1 MFRPGPD
8 SMRTADLSDMVSEAD
23 KLKAPYLIGNIDA
36 AITQLVKTKGHLR
49 KVRDLYEGYRDP
61 REYQYL
67 EQNFGIGNPLRVKMI
82 PIIRN
87 RVQVLLGQHL
97 QNPIKKNI
105 TCTDQQSIG
114 LTEQE
119 KVEFGVKQLAQQL
132 GAHLHQ
138 QLQGGANAMPDAAT
152 QAGAMGDAMG
162 GAAPAPQPAGFSDTL
177 LQELNQ
183 QIASFQSSLEIG
195 AQHVLDELLQ
205 SPDLR
210 LKEKFTELLEKLLVE
225 ALPLYRV
232 VPRQAGHMPSYEAVP
247 PEELHFALAP
257 GVRRVK
263 EATRIVRR
271 QLLTRQQVLTRYGH
285 LLSKDERDL
294 VSGGASKHPNVAWD
308 TISLGEERYLDY
320 FNTGLQRPGIAA
332 PGTGNYQAWQ
342 HSATKRDRDY
352 LGAMPGDLIEVF
364 HVEWIAV
371 NRIELDE
378 EAPPEGYSES
388 GEWEASDYDPIGSI
402 IELPEGEQQKAG
414 KNRVRFR
421 EDRYEGVRIG
431 GGEPIYCAMGRS
443 RNVVRSLDDPW
454 RASISYGGYVHDFS
468 LVGKTKDI
476 QDSSDILHYQAE
488 NLVASSGVKGSK
500 VDMAFIPAWL
510 GDKPAERLQKHRAYR
525 KQGMDLG
532 DSSQEGAQNSKGSTF
547 AGDYDE
553 SLDGNSLRAI
563 REQIAYLDE
572 VAGSITGVNRQMLG
586 AITDQDLV
594 GNTDAARVQSTLIT
608 KPLFQIV
615 NTLIQE
621 SLTDLLNACRLTYQ
635 QGRRGVLTM
644 GEAGK
649 LAFTLHPRFAL
660 ADYRVY
666 VADGQEEAK
675 QLQEFKGLAKEFIAA
690 QLLQPEDLI
699 DLVTTTSLTEAK
711 RHIKQSAA
719 NARASQQQ
727 QLQQQV
733 EQLTKQLQQAQQQLA
748 GVDQAKMQQMQGELQ
763 LKQQELTILQQDSV
777 NKKNFDE
784 QKLKLDEERV
794 ALERDQIAFSNKAL
808 EVKNAA

>member
-1 MFRPGPD
+1 
-8 SMRTADLSDMVSEAD
+8 MRNADLSDMVSEAD

-36 AITQLVKTKGHLR
+36 AITQLVRSKGHLR
-49 KVRDLYEGYRDP
+49 KYRDLYEGYRDP

-67 EQNFGIGNPLRVKMI
+67 EQNFGIGNPMRVKMI

-114 LTEQE
+114 LAEQE
-119 KVEFGVKQLAQQL
+119 KVDFGIKQLAQQL
-132 GAHLHQ
+132 GARLHK
-138 QLQGGANAMPDAAT
+138 QLQSPGGVPLSS
-152 QAGAMGDAMG
+152 
-162 GAAPAPQPAGFSDTL
+162 APQPEAGSATGQPGASGQSAPATTPTSFSETM

-183 QIASFQSSLEIG
+183 QIQSFQSSLEIG

-210 LKEKFTELLEKLLVE
+210 LKEKFTELLERLLVE
-225 ALPLYRV
+225 ATPLYRV
-232 VPRQAGHMPSYEAVP
+232 VPRQSGHMPTYEVVP
-247 PEELHFALAP
+247 PEELHFSLPP
-257 GVRRVK
+257 GERTLNNT
-263 EATRIVRR
+263 TRIVRR
-271 QLLTRQQVLTRYGH
+271 RLLPRQQVLTQYGY
-285 LLSKDERDL
+285 LLTKDERDIIT
-294 VSGGASKHPNVAWD
+294 GGSDKHPNVAWD
-308 TISLGEERYLDY
+308 TITLGEERYLDY
-320 FNTGLQRPGIAA
+320 FNTGQQRPSVAA
-332 PGTGNYQAWQ
+332 PSTGEYANWQ

-352 LGAMPGDLIEVF
+352 LGVEAGDLIEVY
-364 HVEWIAV
+364 HVEWIAT
-371 NRIELDE
+371 NRIQLDDE
-378 EAPPEGYSES
+378 DPPEGYSNDNT
-388 GEWEASDYDPIGSI
+388 WHAADFDPVGSS
-402 IELPEGEQQKAG
+402 IELPEADQK
-414 KNRVRFR
+414 KNAKNQVRFR

-431 GGEPIYCAMGRS
+431 SSMYCALGRS
-443 RNVVRSLDDPW
+443 RNVVRSMDDPW
-454 RASISYGGYVHDFS
+454 RASLSYRGHLHDFS

-500 VDMAFIPAWL
+500 VDMALIPAWL
-510 GDKPAERLQKHRAYR
+510 DPSSPAKRLQKHRAYR

-532 DSSQEGAQNSKGSTF
+532 DSSQEGAQSSKGSTF
-547 AGDYDE
+547 AGDFDE

-615 NTLIQE
+615 NTLIQQ

-635 QGRRGVLTM
+635 EGRRGILTM
-644 GEAGK
+644 GEVGK

-690 QLLQPEDLI
+690 QLLQPEDLL
-699 DLVTTTSLTEAK
+699 DLVTATSLTDTK
-711 RHIKQSAA
+711 RHLKESAA
-719 NARASQQQ
+719 NVRASQQK

-733 EQLTKQLQQAQQQLA
+733 EELTKQLQSAQQQLA
-748 GVDQAKMQQMQGELQ
+748 GVDQQKQQQLQGELQ
-763 LKQQELTILQQDSV
+763 LKQQELQIMQQDSL
-777 NKKNFDE
+777 NKKSFDD
-784 QKLKLDEERV
+784 QKIELDKDRV